1 MSEPKNLDTHD
12 PSDWVVEEMSTAHLG
27 DKRLHKRL
35 LVILQRMFDSPVA
48 SLKAACRGW
57 AESIATYR
65 FFDNE
70 RITEAAILEP
80 HREATLQRVQAQK
93 RVLVIQ
99 DTTEIDYTSKKDLE
113 GMGPLSVEQR
123 QGFFAHSQY
132 VVTPERLPL
141 GVWGTKI
148 YARNGEDEK
157 AARKKQPIED
167 KESFRW
173 LEGYRDVCR
182 LAELAP
188 DTQTISVND
197 REGDIYEIF
206 LEWQKRRQ
214 QGKSAA
220 DWLIRSCQDRCLEP
234 FEKRQTNPEALKLPG
249 KLRAAVEQSPVLG
262 TIEFQIT
269 KQEGTKKVHGSR
281 VKTFRR
287 ARRVVQELHALE
299 VWLKPP
305 WRKGQT
311 LAPVKIGVVMAREI
325 DPPAGQERIE
335 WVLLTSLPVANFE
348 AAQEVLELY
357 LARWEIE
364 VFHRVLKTGCRVE
377 RIQLKAADRI
387 KPAIALYMIVAWR
400 VVYVM
405 KLGRECPDL
414 PCDVIF
420 EEAEWRAVYHVVKRR
435 KADDKP
441 TLGEMVKLVGSL
453 GGYLGRKGDGHPG
466 AQSMWQGIMRARDF
480 ALGWLLFTGQ
490 MQEI

>member
-1 MSEPKNLDTHD
+1 MNEPKNLNAHD
-12 PSDWVVEEMSTAHLG
+12 PSDWIVEEMGTVDLG
-27 DKRLHKRL
+27 DKRLRRRL
-35 LVILQRMFDSPVA
+35 LVILQRMFNSPVA

-57 AESIATYR
+57 AETIATYR

-70 RITEAAILEP
+70 RITEAALLEP
-80 HREATLQRVQAQK
+80 HQEATLQRVQAQK

-99 DTTEIDYTSKKDLE
+99 DTTEIDYSSKKELE
-113 GMGPLSVEQR
+113 GTGPLSVEQR
-123 QGFFAHSQY
+123 QGFFVHSQY

-148 YARNGEDEK
+148 YARDGEDEK
-157 AARKKQPIED
+157 AGRKEKPIEE
-167 KESFRW
+167 KESYRW

-182 LAELAP
+182 LAESAP
-188 DTQTISVND
+188 DTQTISVSD

-220 DWLIRSCQDRCLEP
+220 EWLIRSCQDRCLEP
-234 FEKRQTNPEALKLPG
+234 FEKRQANTEGLKLPG

-262 TIEFQIT
+262 TIEFHIT
-269 KQEGTKKVHGSR
+269 KQEGNKKVHGSR

-287 ARRVVQELHALE
+287 ARRVVQELHAIE

-305 WRKGQT
+305 RRKGQT

-335 WVLLTSLPVANFE
+335 WVLLTSLPVTNFE

-435 KADDKP
+435 KAVDKP

>member
-1 MSEPKNLDTHD
+1 MNEVRNPDVD
-12 PSDWVVEEMSTAHLG
+12 APSDWVVEEMSTVHLG
-27 DKRLHKRL
+27 DKRLHRRL

-70 RITEAAILEP
+70 RITEAARLEP
-80 HREATLQRVQAQK
+80 HREATLQRVRAQN

-99 DTTEIDYTSKKDLE
+99 DTTEIDYSSKKELE
-113 GMGPLSVEQR
+113 GTGPLSVEQR
-123 QGFFAHSQY
+123 QGFFVHSQY

-148 YARNGEDEK
+148 YARDGEREK
-157 AARKKQPIED
+157 AGRKKQPIEE

-188 DTQTISVND
+188 DTQTISVSD

-220 DWLIRSCQDRCLEP
+220 DWLIRSCQDRCLAP
-234 FEKRQTNPEALKLPG
+234 FEKKQANTELKLPG
-249 KLRAAVEQSPVLG
+249 KLRSAVEQSPVLG
-262 TIEFQIT
+262 TIEFHVT
-269 KQEGTKKVHGSR
+269 KHEGSKKVHGSR

-287 ARRVVQELHALE
+287 ARRVVQELHAIE

-305 WRKGQT
+305 QRKGQT

-335 WVLLTSLPVANFE
+335 WVLLTSLPVGNFE
-348 AAQEVLELY
+348 TAQEILELY

-435 KADDKP
+435 KAVDKP

-453 GGYLGRKGDGHPG
+453 GGYLGRKADGHPG

>member
-1 MSEPKNLDTHD
+1 MNEPKKLEAHD
-12 PSDWVVEEMSTAHLG
+12 PSDWVVEEMSTVYLG

-70 RITEAAILEP
+70 RITEAALLEP

-113 GMGPLSVEQR
+113 GTGPLSVEQR
-123 QGFFAHSQY
+123 HGFFAHSQY

-148 YARNGEDEK
+148 YARDGEDEK
-157 AARKKQPIED
+157 AGRKKQPIEE

-220 DWLIRSCQDRCLEP
+220 EWLIRSCQDRCLEP
-234 FEKRQTNPEALKLPG
+234 FEKRQANTEGHKLPG

-335 WVLLTSLPVANFE
+335 WVLLTSLPVTNFE

-435 KADDKP
+435 KAVDKP